1 MSDFLQMLLGQQQQ
15 QPQEYQ
21 FQVPNVAAAAPLP
34 AAAPAV
40 AQAPLAEAIAPKGA
54 FGTAKEWL
62 AKPENRE
69 KVRALALALAGPQ
82 NGRSN
87 SEQLSAAIGAYHKTG
102 EARKAQTRQEALDAE
117 KRAQE
122 NDLFGT
128 KNKAANLELD
138 KAQLGLD
145 YEQSD
150 EAKKKK
156 SLELKK
162 LEAEIA
168 KLEQQAKDAP
178 NEQKRLNAQA
188 RLSVAQARVQEI
200 MARVARA
207 KPGTQEHK
215 DAIVSS
221 IGKLFMRPVVEG
233 DTYGPQTMD
242 VEAFDTAYAKL
253 YPQKAVEQSAP
264 KDKGYPAGASA
275 EDVRQAVGN
284 PEKAKAVLKAAG
296 KAVTQA
302 NIDYLVNGGKKPL
315 NQASGKVTPAK

>member
-200 MARVARA
+200 AA
-207 KPGTQEHK
+207 KGAAAQYGTPEHK
-215 DAIVSS
+215 AS
-221 IGKLFMRPVVEG
+221 IMKSMGSTFLHPVDPEQP
-233 DTYGPQTMD
+233 YGAQTFD
-242 VEAFDTAYAKL
+242 SEAFDSAYTLLAPAKPAATGGGRPATAYT
-253 YPQKAVEQSAP
+253 
-264 KDKGYPAGASA
+264 
-275 EDVRQAVGN
+275 
-284 PEKAKAVLKAAG
+284 PETAKAALQAAG
-296 KAVTQA
+296 KPVTQA
-302 NIDYLVNGGKKPL
+302 NIDYLVNGGKKSS